1 MLSFILAI
9 VLLLLAL
16 AGVVVRKT
24 YYALPMAELKRK
36 AERHD
41 PLAVQLY
48 PAVAYGSSLRTLL
61 WLYIGLTSAAS
72 LIVLARQLPVWLSLV
87 IVGPLLWAAF
97 SWLPAS
103 RTSKL
108 GRQLASRVAP
118 VINGLLNFLHPAL
131 SRSADAVQA
140 RLSTAPHTG
149 IFERDDLVA
158 LIERQQHQTDSRLS
172 DEELEIAK
180 RALQFEDYAVAD
192 LLTPRKQVKMIK
204 PDDTVGPVLIDEVHK
219 SGGGYAL
226 VREKPK
232 APFVGSLAFARL
244 GIHATGKV
252 SNLMETPVYYLHESD
267 SLSQALHA
275 FFTTNHPMF
284 VVINSFE
291 EFVGIVTIESVL
303 KLLLGHVP
311 GDDFDEYANPTA
323 VAARHP
329 KSPEPELTI
338 DPIEAPTAETPVDT
352 EEMKSDSS
360 LSSPT

>member
-16 AGVVVRKT
+16 AGIVVRKT
-24 YYALPMAELKRK
+24 YYALPLPELKRK

-48 PAVAYGSSLRTLL
+48 PAVAYGSSLRTIL

-72 LIVLARQLPVWLSLV
+72 LIVLARLLPVWLGLL
-87 IVGPLLWAAF
+87 ILGPLLWAAF

-108 GRQLASRVAP
+108 SRKLAARVAP
-118 VINGLLNFLHPAL
+118 AINWLLNFLHPAL
-131 SRSADAVQA
+131 SRSADAVHA

-149 IFERDDLVA
+149 LFERDDLVA

-172 DEELEIAK
+172 NEELEIAK

-192 LLTPRKQVKMIK
+192 VLIPRKQIKMIK

-232 APFVGSLAFARL
+232 APFEGSLAFSRL

-267 SLSQALHA
+267 SLGQALHA

-311 GDDFDEYANPTA
+311 GDDFEEYANPAA

-329 KSPEPELTI
+329 QHAEAELVI
-338 DPIEAPTAETPVDT
+338 DPVEAPAAEPAAKTGDDD
-352 EEMKSDSS
+352 SDD
-360 LSSPT
+360 LSS